1 MTPEKPMAC
10 IYAKWYRGIMHAVPD
25 PVERCALFEYVVQY
39 QLHAIYGAAEQP
51 SKDNL
56 PQAARIAADM
66 LEGDLIEFCASR
78 INRNEQCRRNGRRAA
93 AGKSA
98 TAPNVLQIE
107 ITYSNGTKTL
117 HQAARISG
125 I

>member
-1 MTPEKPMAC
+1 MTPAKPIAC
-10 IYAKWYRGIMHAVPD
+10 IYAKWYRGIMHAVPN

-66 LEGDLIEFCASR
+66 LEGDLKELCASR
-78 INRNEQCRRNGRRAA
+78 ITRNEQSRRNGRRAA
-93 AGKSA
+93 AGTPA
-98 TAPNVLQIE
+98 AAANVLQIE

-125 I
+125 V